1 MFISKV
7 YTVCAII
14 YPFGSFSCFNILTKQ
29 LPKLYIWII
38 KYVICFFFS
47 FNKEIRFVQAYLI
60 WPKIKYIL
68 ILPSA
73 VSESII
79 LTLFR
84 NLRAYKRSSK
94 MFRRQFNPQLIF
106 ENVSEWFDNKPVWL
120 QIFFCHFIVHAI
132 EFASCILG
140 HSEPFSG
147 KKYIEY
153 VLQ

>member
-120 QIFFCHFIVHAI
+120 YT
-132 EFASCILG
+132 SCPCRISTYFGAYLEKLTHCG
-140 HSEPFSG
+140 
-147 KKYIEY
+147 
-153 VLQ
+153 VLTNGRKMS